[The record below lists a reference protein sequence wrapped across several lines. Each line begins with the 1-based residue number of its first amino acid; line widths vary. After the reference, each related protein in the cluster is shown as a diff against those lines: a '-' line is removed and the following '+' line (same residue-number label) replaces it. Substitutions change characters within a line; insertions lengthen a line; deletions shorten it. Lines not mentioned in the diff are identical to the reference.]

1 MREVQ
6 PEIGVY
12 KRLMAACSRIL
23 VAVHMA
29 VMVAKILR
37 IRKII
42 TIIMI
47 QNGGPH
53 TSTAATTTT
62 TTGRTKN
69 KDNDNHTRTITPGLK
84 RNMHYESELQPQWQ
98 KQINHNDDSDI

>member
-29 VMVAKILR
+29 LMVAKILR
-37 IRKII
+37 IREII
-42 TIIMI
+42 T
-47 QNGGPH
+47 
-53 TSTAATTTT
+53 
-62 TTGRTKN
+62 
-69 KDNDNHTRTITPGLK
+69 TILLMDEILHQFFPPAIPA
-84 RNMHYESELQPQWQ
+84 NPEF
-98 KQINHNDDSDI
+98 